1 MVERT
6 PRLVG
11 EARQAMAAELAGPY
25 HDGASIRSL
34 ARESGRSYGLV
45 QKLLREAGVEFR
57 PRGGADPASPETKA
71 GRETVET
78 SQEADHNDSSNTD
91 EVDGSSGN
99 PEPSGTG
106 VDALKLAVEAAVAR
120 AEKADRKARK
130 AEKALHKLRRT
141 GAGKSRRKKA
151 KATLNKRRAKAEKLI
166 VRCARRV
173 VGLTRLSTAPIT
185 PSFEGNSFPPKD
197 RSARRQ
203 NRHFHS

>member
-1 MVERT
+1 MVART

-11 EARQAMAAELAGPY
+11 EARQAMAAELAGRY

-91 EVDGSSGN
+91 EVGGSSGN
-99 PEPSGTG
+99 PEPSGTD

-120 AEKADRKARK
+120 AEKPTAKHARRRRPCINCV
-130 AEKALHKLRRT
+130 APGQGSLVARRLRRLFISV
-141 GAGKSRRKKA
+141 ALRPK
-151 KATLNKRRAKAEKLI
+151 KLI

-173 VGLTRLSTAPIT
+173 VGLTRLSTAPIA

>member
-1 MVERT
+1 MVART

-11 EARQAMAAELAGPY
+11 EARQAMAAELAGRY

-78 SQEADHNDSSNTD
+78 SQEADHKDSSNTG
-91 EVDGSSGN
+91 EAGGSSGN
-99 PEPSGTG
+99 PEPSGTD

-141 GAGKSRRKKA
+141 GAGKSRRKKT
-151 KATLNKRRAKAEKLI
+151 KATLHKRRAKAEKADRK
-166 VRCARRV
+166 VRKARR
-173 VGLTRLSTAPIT
+173 RLNKA
-185 PSFEGNSFPPKD
+185 EH
-197 RSARRQ
+197 SADSPQ
-203 NRHFHS
+203 F

>member
-11 EARQAMAAELAGPY
+11 EARQAMAAELAGRY

-99 PEPSGTG
+99 PEPSGTD

-120 AEKADRKARK
+120 AETARR
-130 AEKALHKLRRT
+130 LRRLLISV
-141 GAGKSRRKKA
+141 ALRPK
-151 KATLNKRRAKAEKLI
+151 KLI